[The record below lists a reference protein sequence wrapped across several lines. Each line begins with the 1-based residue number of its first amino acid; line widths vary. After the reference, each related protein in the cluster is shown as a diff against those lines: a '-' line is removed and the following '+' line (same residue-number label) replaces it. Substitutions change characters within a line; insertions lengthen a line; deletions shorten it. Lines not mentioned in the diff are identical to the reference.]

1 MALEGFKFAERARAA
16 KDQVVGVDAERT
28 TGAGMEGPTGAAVDR
43 SIGVGTERMS
53 GAGMEGPTSAAV
65 DRPIGVGTERLSGA
79 GTERP
84 TGTAMDRALPKRRP
98 NYLWLAVGA
107 LMVLGCVVAI
117 TQLAPR
123 GLRVAAGDIRVA
135 AVQRGFFRNDIL
147 VRSAA
152 APLHTVILDALES
165 GRVEEVL
172 VNDGALV
179 AKGELL
185 FRLFNPQLRLDLVAR
200 EADRAQQI
208 SNVSNLRVTLETSQT
223 EHQRRLLDL
232 GYAVAQARRLQVRN
246 ASLRDGGFISAATL
260 EDSQDRLA
268 QQQQALEDEKTRF
281 AVEVRTKREGV
292 RRMEE
297 AIEQLDTGL
306 QVVNESIEALA
317 VRAPIAGRLTDF
329 RLQVGEIVQPEQ
341 HLGRIDDPSQFKL
354 VAKVDEYYLGGL
366 AVGKQ
371 GRVNFNGRDY
381 PVEISRVFP
390 QVTEGRF
397 SIELLFTQEAPGGL
411 SPGQSAETR
420 IELGEASVGQATKAQ
435 SGRGQTRQEPRV
447 ASGDTETGQG
457 AEAGQSAEAGQG
469 AEARIVTSQRTPALL
484 LPNDAFLNDSGGTW
498 VFVLAPDGRTAERRA
513 IRVGR
518 HNDGQVEVAAG
529 LAPGERVIVSAYGAF
544 GKAERLEIAR

>member
-1 MALEGFKFAERARAA
+1 MALEGFKFAERGGAGRGPSIGAA
-16 KDQVVGVDAERT
+16 VERPVGVGTERT
-28 TGAGMEGPTGAAVDR
+28 TGAGMERPTGAVVDRPTGAA
-43 SIGVGTERMS
+43 
-53 GAGMEGPTSAAV
+53 
-65 DRPIGVGTERLSGA
+65 
-79 GTERP
+79 
-84 TGTAMDRALPKRRP
+84 MDRVLPKRRP
-98 NYLWLAVGA
+98 NYPVLAVVA
-107 LMVLGCVVAI
+107 LVVLACVAALV
-117 TQLAPR
+117 QLVPR
-123 GLRVAAGDIRVA
+123 GLRVAAGDIRIGT
-135 AVQRGFFRNDIL
+135 VQRGFFRNDIL

-179 AKGELL
+179 AKGDLL

-268 QQQQALEDEKTRF
+268 QQQQALEDERTRF
-281 AVEVRTKREGV
+281 AVEMHTKREGV

-297 AIEQLDTGL
+297 AIEELDSGL
-306 QVVNESIEALA
+306 RVVNESIEALA

-341 HLGRIDDPSQFKL
+341 HIGRIDDPSRFKL

-371 GRVNFNGRDY
+371 GQVNFNGRDY

-390 QVTEGRF
+390 QVTDGRF
-397 SIELLFTQEAPGGL
+397 SIELLFTHEAPAGL

-420 IELGEASVGQATKAQ
+420 IELGEV
-435 SGRGQTRQEPRV
+435 RV
-447 ASGDTETGQG
+447 AAGDRD
-457 AEAGQSAEAGQG
+457 S
-469 AEARIVTSQRTPALL
+469 RLL
-484 LPNDAFLNDSGGTW
+484 LPNDAFLNDTGGTW
-498 VFVLAPDGRTAERRA
+498 VFVVVPDGRTARRRE

-518 HNDGQVEVAAG
+518 HNDSQVEVAAG
-529 LAPGERVIVSAYGAF
+529 LAPGERVIVSAYAAF

>member
-1 MALEGFKFAERARAA
+1 MALKGFKFAEWAGATTDQAIRA
-16 KDQVVGVDAERT
+16 GAERT
-28 TGAGMEGPTGAAVDR
+28 TGAAVDR
-43 SIGVGTERMS
+43 VKGAAIDKPS
-53 GAGMEGPTSAAV
+53 GAAA
-65 DRPIGVGTERLSGA
+65 DRVN
-79 GTERP
+79 
-84 TGTAMDRALPKRRP
+84 GTAMDRALPKRRP
-98 NYLWLAVGA
+98 NYLLLAVGA
-107 LMVLGCVVAI
+107 LVVLGCVVAI

-123 GLRVAAGDIRVA
+123 GLRVVAGDIRVA

-232 GYAVAQARRLQVRN
+232 GFAVAQARRLQARN
-246 ASLRDGGFISAATL
+246 ASLRDGGFISAAIL

-341 HLGRIDDPSQFKL
+341 HIGRIDDPSQFKL

-371 GRVNFNGRDY
+371 GQVNFNGRDY

-390 QVTEGRF
+390 QVTDGRF
-397 SIELLFTQEAPGGL
+397 AIELLFTHEAPGGL
-411 SPGQSAETR
+411 SPGQSAQTR
-420 IELGEASVGQATKAQ
+420 IELGAAGVGQGGESPVVPDTR
-435 SGRGQTRQEPRV
+435 SDTRTRQSAGSRV
-447 ASGDTETGQG
+447 APGERGSE
-457 AEAGQSAEAGQG
+457 
-469 AEARIVTSQRTPALL
+469 LL
-484 LPNDAFLNDSGGTW
+484 LPNDAFLNDTGGTW
-498 VFVLAPDGRTAERRA
+498 VFVVAPDGKMAERRA

-518 HNDGQVEVAAG
+518 HNDSQVEVAAG

-544 GKAERLEIAR
+544 GKAARLAIAR

>member
-1 MALEGFKFAERARAA
+1 MDREI
-16 KDQVVGVDAERT
+16 
-28 TGAGMEGPTGAAVDR
+28 GAAMNR
-43 SIGVGTERMS
+43 PS
-53 GAGMEGPTSAAV
+53 GAAA
-65 DRPIGVGTERLSGA
+65 DRMNGA
-79 GTERP
+79 
-84 TGTAMDRALPKRRP
+84 AMDRALPKRRP
-98 NYLWLAVGA
+98 NYPVLAVVA
-107 LMVLGCVVAI
+107 LVVLVCVAALAH
-117 TQLAPR
+117 LAPR

-135 AVQRGFFRNDIL
+135 AVQRGLFRNDIL

-152 APLHTVILDALES
+152 APLHTVVLDALES

-179 AKGELL
+179 AKGDLL

-232 GYAVAQARRLQVRN
+232 GYAVAQARRLHVRN

-268 QQQQALEDEKTRF
+268 QQQQELEDEKTRF
-281 AVEVRTKREGV
+281 AVEMRTKREGV

-297 AIEQLDTGL
+297 AIEQLDSGL
-306 QVVNESIEALA
+306 KVVNESIEALA
-317 VRAPIAGRLTDF
+317 VRAPIAGRLTNF

-341 HLGRIDDPSQFKL
+341 HIGRIDDPSQFKL

-366 AVGKQ
+366 APGKQ

-381 PVEISRVFP
+381 PVEINRVFP
-390 QVTEGRF
+390 QVTDGRF
-397 SIELLFTQEAPGGL
+397 SIELLFTHEAPGGL
-411 SPGQSAETR
+411 SPGQSAETH
-420 IELGEASVGQATKAQ
+420 IELGEASVGQATEATG
-435 SGRGQTRQEPRV
+435 GRGETTAGRATEAQGGRGEASRQSRV
-447 ASGDTETGQG
+447 TPGDGN
-457 AEAGQSAEAGQG
+457 S
-469 AEARIVTSQRTPALL
+469 RLL
-484 LPNDAFLNDSGGTW
+484 LPNDAFLNDTGGTW
-498 VFVLAPDGRTAERRA
+498 VFVVAPDGKTAGRRA

-518 HNDGQVEVAAG
+518 HNDSQVEVAAG
-529 LAPGERVIVSAYGAF
+529 LAPGERVIVSAYAAF

>member
-1 MALEGFKFAERARAA
+1 MALEGLKFAERA
-16 KDQVVGVDAERT
+16 
-28 TGAGMEGPTGAAVDR
+28 GAARDR
-43 SIGVGTERMS
+43 SS
-53 GAGMEGPTSAAV
+53 GAAA
-65 DRPIGVGTERLSGA
+65 DRMNGA
-79 GTERP
+79 
-84 TGTAMDRALPKRRP
+84 AMDRVSPKRRP
-98 NYLWLAVGA
+98 NYLVLVVGA
-107 LMVLGCVVAI
+107 LVVLGCIAALV
-117 TQLAPR
+117 QLAPR

-135 AVQRGFFRNDIL
+135 TVQRGFFRNDIL

-232 GYAVAQARRLQVRN
+232 GFAVAQARRLQARN

-341 HLGRIDDPSQFKL
+341 HIGRIDDPSQFKL
-354 VAKVDEYYLGGL
+354 VAEVDEYYLGGL

-371 GRVNFNGRDY
+371 GQVNFNGRGY

-390 QVTEGRF
+390 QVRDGRF
-397 SIELLFTQEAPGGL
+397 SIELLFTHEAPGGL

-420 IELGEASVGQATKAQ
+420 IELGAASDTRT
-435 SGRGQTRQEPRV
+435 GRSAGSRV
-447 ASGDTETGQG
+447 APGERGSE
-457 AEAGQSAEAGQG
+457 
-469 AEARIVTSQRTPALL
+469 LL
-484 LPNDAFLNDSGGTW
+484 LPNDAFLNDTGGTW
-498 VFVLAPDGRTAERRA
+498 VFVVAPDGKTAERRA

>member
-1 MALEGFKFAERARAA
+1 MTLEGFKSAERA
-16 KDQVVGVDAERT
+16 D
-28 TGAGMEGPTGAAVDR
+28 
-43 SIGVGTERMS
+43 
-53 GAGMEGPTSAAV
+53 AAV
-65 DRPIGVGTERLSGA
+65 DRPIGAAVERPIGVGMEWTTGA
-79 GTERP
+79 GIERP

-98 NYLWLAVGA
+98 NYLVLAVGA
-107 LMVLGCVVAI
+107 LAVLGCVVMI

-135 AVQRGFFRNDIL
+135 TVQRGWFRNDIL

-232 GYAVAQARRLQVRN
+232 GYAVAQARRLQARN
-246 ASLRDGGFISAATL
+246 ASLRDGGFISASTL

-268 QQQQALEDEKTRF
+268 QQQQAVEDEKTRF
-281 AVEVRTKREGV
+281 AVEMRTKREGV

-297 AIEQLDTGL
+297 AIEQLDSGL

-341 HLGRIDDPSQFKL
+341 HIGRIDDPSQFKL
-354 VAKVDEYYLGGL
+354 VAAVDEYYLGGL

-381 PVEISRVFP
+381 PVEINRVFP
-390 QVTEGRF
+390 QVTDGRF
-397 SIELLFTQEAPGGL
+397 SIELLFTHEAPGGL

-420 IELGEASVGQATKAQ
+420 IELAEASVGQATKAP
-435 SGRGQTRQEPRV
+435 GGFGQTSLESRV
-447 ASGDTETGQG
+447 VPGDRN
-457 AEAGQSAEAGQG
+457 S
-469 AEARIVTSQRTPALL
+469 RLL

-498 VFVLAPDGRTAERRA
+498 VFVVAPDGKTAGRRA

-518 HNDGQVEVAAG
+518 HNDSQVEVAAG
-529 LAPGERVIVSAYGAF
+529 LAPGERVIVSAYAAF